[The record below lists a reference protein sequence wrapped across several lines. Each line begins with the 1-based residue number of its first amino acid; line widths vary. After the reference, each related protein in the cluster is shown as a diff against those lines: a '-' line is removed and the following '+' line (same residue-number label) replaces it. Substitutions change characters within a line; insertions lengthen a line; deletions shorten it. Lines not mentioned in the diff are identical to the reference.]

1 MAGAREAHLEQL
13 RKQGQILSRSLA
25 ILEEDEEEM
34 PEEKVNTEA
43 LHALMKRENLFGD
56 TDAQFNNAVQN
67 LPSVKAARERAMQAL
82 DLPTSLYPTAVRMTE
97 LQHWTDR
104 VSHQANILCLKRL
117 RLLAGPHPA
126 VCRQAAE
133 ALVTTGIMS
142 GHGSGLFF
150 GLEAVPQDFPEVLE
164 ELNRAW
170 KGGHFGHWFGGPR
183 AGRYLTCTLEDFWS
197 WKFFHLFA
205 IVLRMQDDLQLIL
218 EQMGS
223 EGQRLSMEQQIMISF
238 HSRGQQLPPWEDGA
252 GRRSRRISLVF
263 HPSHSHRR
271 VSEGGALRLHKKGTA
286 QVVEVPGGSAH
297 WAIFRTAE
305 VRQEVTKVNLPCGRW
320 CITVCA
326 EDTELA
332 RKLRPEH
339 SALVNRAGT
348 DVGGPEPV
356 REVTCDCCS
365 FSAGDGILLTC
376 PGQHRLCR
384 NCLLMELRR
393 ESVPSCTACAGEGDR
408 IHLSSVWELMSQDHT
423 ALDDLGCC
431 CTPGAEGCDSQI
443 DVGAQVVVF
452 GQSKSSGLNGQRG
465 WTLWWDFEKQLWEV
479 LLPSGRVL
487 ALRGS
492 ELALAEACEGRC
504 IYDCPAWQVGRG
516 LYPVSLGNRCCVKLG
531 IDECS
536 GDAHCPV
543 GYPYFHGAEYLPFD
557 SLLTSLDAV
566 LFFLRHDFANF
577 FHYNDMVDVHPPGL
591 ERIIFHN
598 YRSWM
603 HTFPHHHP
611 QLDQPKLD
619 RRIRR
624 FRVLCRHSR
633 DVRGARPL
641 LFVRYVGDAPG
652 ELQRLEEL
660 YSLLRL
666 WGGPNIRLCYVLM
679 LQRNKKM
686 PMSTPAQLGWDA
698 LTHRGSVGSLGLTA
712 TSARGRLYRHAEY
725 PKVLFY
731 LVDGLVDVM
740 DFSVIRQ
747 ASRFNVYD
755 HAGLLLDCPAVTTG
769 ELLEMIA
776 PFKDPY
782 TNKSQ
787 TCIRTWLER
796 PTEREQEV
804 VNGFFPDCPRA
815 QQPDQGR
822 QPNQVLRLAVQRLD
836 LRKLQG
842 VLSDADANTW
852 DAHGRRP
859 LHDLCHVAGE
869 QRSRCGLANIL
880 QIAAELLLAHGDPRA
895 RDKDGTT
902 ALALCRRLVP
912 KKAPPELLALL
923 RVAALDDCG
932 ARACPMPVLFRAL
945 ELMGEPLRSKVSVNL
960 FGLKPLRA
968 VSDAELA
975 WRTPSLGLKEQ
986 LEELDA
992 ELAQIQRMKPTAR
1005 RKAIRRLLFE
1015 WHPDKNQHR
1024 HELATEAFQYLQV
1037 RKAELLKQTK
1047 PS

>member
-1 MAGAREAHLEQL
+1 MCEGDTQAAAMAGAREAHLEQL

-223 EGQRLSMEQQIMISF
+223 EGQRLSGLEKFLGDDGMEQQIMISPWVAVGAAWPNLGT
-238 HSRGQQLPPWEDGA
+238 RLPQPRPTAASLG
-252 GRRSRRISLVF
+252 GRRRSQHVFVDDSNSLDRF

-271 VSEGGALRLHKKGTA
+271 VSEGGALRLHKKGQGKSTA

-339 SALVNRAGT
+339 SALVNRAG
-348 DVGGPEPV
+348 VVLRGRALGWC
-356 REVTCDCCS
+356 VTCDCCS

-479 LLPSGRVL
+479 LLPSGRVP
-487 ALRGS
+487 RIRRWIQGDRQ
-492 ELALAEACEGRC
+492 ACEGRC
-504 IYDCPAWQVGRG
+504 IYDCPAWQVGRRG

-652 ELQRLEEL
+652 ELQR
-660 YSLLRL
+660 
-666 WGGPNIRLCYVLM
+666 P
-679 LQRNKKM
+679 
-686 PMSTPAQLGWDA
+686 
-698 LTHRGSVGSLGLTA
+698 
-712 TSARGRLYRHAEY
+712 
-725 PKVLFY
+725 
-731 LVDGLVDVM
+731 
-740 DFSVIRQ
+740 
-747 ASRFNVYD
+747 
-755 HAGLLLDCPAVTTG
+755 G
-769 ELLEMIA
+769 EL
-776 PFKDPY
+776 
-782 TNKSQ
+782 
-787 TCIRTWLER
+787 
-796 PTEREQEV
+796 
-804 VNGFFPDCPRA
+804 G
-815 QQPDQGR
+815 G
-822 QPNQVLRLAVQRLD
+822 
-836 LRKLQG
+836 
-842 VLSDADANTW
+842 
-852 DAHGRRP
+852 
-859 LHDLCHVAGE
+859 
-869 QRSRCGLANIL
+869 
-880 QIAAELLLAHGDPRA
+880 
-895 RDKDGTT
+895 
-902 ALALCRRLVP
+902 
-912 KKAPPELLALL
+912 
-923 RVAALDDCG
+923 
-932 ARACPMPVLFRAL
+932 
-945 ELMGEPLRSKVSVNL
+945 
-960 FGLKPLRA
+960 
-968 VSDAELA
+968 
-975 WRTPSLGLKEQ
+975 WR
-986 LEELDA
+986 
-992 ELAQIQRMKPTAR
+992 
-1005 RKAIRRLLFE
+1005 
-1015 WHPDKNQHR
+1015 
-1024 HELATEAFQYLQV
+1024 
-1037 RKAELLKQTK
+1037 
-1047 PS
+1047 